1 MVTRPRQKQ
10 VGHSNGAPRS
20 TAHAWASRLMLVTV
34 SAGTFFACGAD
45 GTSSGA
51 LWDPESDF
59 GASSDAGQGGGS
71 TGGDF
76 EADSGFV
83 PEPEQQDKRVPP
95 AASQRY
101 VYVAVPSAGFVARID
116 SVTLAV
122 TPIPVGDNPTTVLAV
137 PDTDT
142 AIVLNRGSDT
152 VSVIESSADGAQVTD
167 LDILDASNDLALDP
181 TGRFAVAWFSN
192 RAAES
197 GDRIGSL
204 QEVSLLNLQSMQVFT
219 VTVGFNVR
227 GVTFA
232 DDGER
237 LLVVSDAGVS
247 VMAPGAV
254 TADQY
259 VAPTSLG
266 DDPLAD
272 VTDREV
278 VASPSA
284 RWVLARNS
292 SESGVRVL
300 DVDSAD
306 LSFFTLPA
314 IPTDVDILEEQGV
327 ALVAVRDAAAL
338 ALVDLNGEGS
348 GAVEL
353 LDTTP
358 APAGVATPLP
368 DGSAALL
375 HTSDPSRSDVGLIGL
390 PEGSILDIFTLRK
403 SIFAVYPSP
412 DGRRALVVHPV
423 EAPVDGASVLEGR
436 VRSSHAM
443 SLVDLESGYAKLML
457 LNAAPDDV
465 LFSPESDAA
474 FVLNNAAGVQGTV
487 HWLNLNTFSQTSYTF
502 PLRPDAMGWVAE
514 GRRLFVVQ
522 DDAAGRLTFIDA
534 DDGAVFEVSSFA
546 LNGLVE

>member
-1 MVTRPRQKQ
+1 MVTRPLTRHR
-10 VGHSNGAPRS
+10 GHRAGIILPITWAGLPTVMVAVMAVNGLA
-20 TAHAWASRLMLVTV
+20 
-34 SAGTFFACGAD
+34 ACGSSLD
-45 GTSSGA
+45 SGA
-51 LWDPESDF
+51 GLESPDF
-59 GASSDAGQGGGS
+59 DNGGRTDVGQGGSGS
-71 TGGDF
+71 DDDF
-76 EADSGFV
+76 GPDSGFI
-83 PEPEQQDKRVPP
+83 PEPEQEDKRVPP

-101 VYVAVPSAGFVARID
+101 VYVAVPAAGFVARID

-122 TPIPVGDNPTTVLAV
+122 TPIPVGENPTTVLAAAG
-137 PDTDT
+137 TDT
-142 AIVLNRGSDT
+142 AIVLNRASDS
-152 VSVIESSADGAQVTD
+152 VSVIESSPDGAQVTD
-167 LDILDASNDLALDP
+167 LDILEGCNELALDSS
-181 TGRFAVAWFSN
+181 GRFAVAWFSN

-204 QEVSLLNLQSMQVFT
+204 QEVSLLNLQSLQVFT

-237 LLVVSDAGVS
+237 LLVVSDSGVS
-247 VMAPGAV
+247 VIATASV
-254 TADQY
+254 TTDQY

-292 SESGVRVL
+292 SESGIRVL
-300 DVDSAD
+300 DVETDG
-306 LSFFTLPA
+306 LEFFALPA
-314 IPTDVDILEEQGV
+314 VPTDVDILEDQGV
-327 ALVAVRDAAAL
+327 ALVAVRDAATL
-338 ALVDLNGEGS
+338 AVVDLDGEGS

-375 HTSDPSRSDVGLIGL
+375 HTGDPSRTDVGLIGL
-390 PEGSILDIFTLRK
+390 PEGGILDIFTLRK
-403 SIFAVYPSP
+403 SVVAVYPSP
-412 DGRRALVVHPV
+412 DGRRALVAHPI
-423 EAPVDGASVLEGR
+423 EALPPGASALEAR
-436 VRSSHAM
+436 VRATNAM

-457 LNAAPDDV
+457 LNSAPDDV
-465 LFSPESDAA
+465 LFTPESDAV
-474 FVLNNAAGVQGTV
+474 FILNNAEGVEGTV

-502 PLRPDAMGWVAE
+502 PLRPDAIGWVAE

-522 DDAAGRLTFIDA
+522 DDAAGRLTFIDV

>member
-1 MVTRPRQKQ
+1 MVIRPFREQYFSLIRERRRRGNHGCPAT
-10 VGHSNGAPRS
+10 VVAF
-20 TAHAWASRLMLVTV
+20 V
-34 SAGTFFACGAD
+34 SAAALFACGAD
-45 GTSSGA
+45 ESSGSA
-51 LWDPESDF
+51 LESPDFDF
-59 GASSDAGQGGGS
+59 GGRADAGQGGAPS
-71 TGGDF
+71 DNDF
-76 EADSGFV
+76 GEDSGFV

-95 AASQRY
+95 AASQRF
-101 VYVAVPSAGFVARID
+101 VYVAVPAAGFVARID

-122 TPIPVGDNPTTVLAV
+122 TPIPVGENPTTVLAV
-137 PDTDT
+137 SGSDT
-142 AIVLNRGSDT
+142 AIVLNRASDS
-152 VSVIESSADGAQVTD
+152 VSVIESSVEGAQVTD
-167 LDILDASNDLALDP
+167 LKILEACNELVLDP

-192 RAAES
+192 RAAET

-204 QEVSLLNLQSMQVFT
+204 QEVSLLNLQSLQVFT
-219 VTVGFNVR
+219 ITVGFNVR
-227 GVTFA
+227 GATFA
-232 DDGER
+232 NDGER
-237 LLVVSDAGVS
+237 LLVVSDSGVS
-247 VMAPGAV
+247 VISTSAV

-259 VAPTSLG
+259 VPPTSLG

-284 RWVLARNS
+284 QWVLARNS
-292 SESGVRVL
+292 SEPGVRVL
-300 DVDSAD
+300 NIETSA
-306 LSFFTLPA
+306 LAFFELPA

-327 ALVAVRDAAAL
+327 ALVAVRDASAL

-348 GAVEL
+348 GAVQL

-375 HTSDPSRSDVGLIGL
+375 HTGDPSRTDVGLIEL
-390 PEGSILDIFTLRK
+390 PEGDILDIFTLRK
-403 SIFAVYPSP
+403 SIFAVYPAP
-412 DGRRALVVHPV
+412 NGRRALVLHPV
-423 EAPVDGASVLEGR
+423 EAPVDGASGLGAR
-436 VRSSHAM
+436 VRSTNAM

-457 LNAAPDDV
+457 LNSAPDDV
-465 LFSPESDAA
+465 LFTPESDAV
-474 FVLNNAAGVQGTV
+474 FVLNNADGVQGTL
-487 HWLNLNTFSQTSYTF
+487 HWLNLNTFSQTTYTF

>member
-1 MVTRPRQKQ
+1 MVTRPRHRQLRHSTVAAKRQ
-10 VGHSNGAPRS
+10 VAPWFARVVV
-20 TAHAWASRLMLVTV
+20 AAA
-34 SAGTFFACGAD
+34 SAGAFFACGAD

-51 LWDPESDF
+51 LSDPDYDF
-59 GASSDAGQGGGS
+59 GSTDTGQGGGA
-71 TGGDF
+71 TGGDSA
-76 EADSGFV
+76 ADSGFV

-95 AASQRY
+95 AASRRF
-101 VYVAVPSAGFVARID
+101 VYVAVPAAGFVARID

-137 PDTDT
+137 PGTDT
-142 AIVLNRGSDT
+142 AIVLNRASDS
-152 VSVIESSADGAQVTD
+152 VSVIESSAEGAQVTD
-167 LDILDASNDLALDP
+167 LDILEACNELALDP
-181 TGRFAVAWFSN
+181 SGRFAVAWFSN

-227 GVTFA
+227 GVAFA

-254 TADQY
+254 AADQY

-292 SESGVRVL
+292 RESGIRVL
-300 DVDSAD
+300 DVDSAE

-338 ALVDLNGEGS
+338 ALVDLDGEGS

-375 HTSDPSRSDVGLIGL
+375 HTSDPSRTDVGLIGL
-390 PEGSILDIFTLRK
+390 PEGGILDIFTLRK

-423 EAPVDGASVLEGR
+423 EAPVDGASVLQGR
-436 VRSSHAM
+436 VRSTNAM

-465 LFSPESDAA
+465 LFSPESDAV

-522 DDAAGRLTFIDA
+522 DDPAGRLTFIDA